1 MRASI
6 PHRIDT
12 GNSTLCALDP
22 YVKIWLLHDGKKVE
36 KKKTPIKE
44 KTLNPIF
51 EETIMFTVPYER
63 IRQTSLIVSVM
74 DYDRLRPRPPGHVT
88 GSDVMDYD
96 RVGRNEPIGQL
107 VLGTKSGPME
117 LKHWNE
123 MFAKSRTDVIKWH
136 LLKDLS

>member
-1 MRASI
+1 MIEMLWNKYESL
-6 PHRIDT
+6 
-12 GNSTLCALDP
+12 S
-22 YVKIWLLHDGKKVE
+22 LL
-36 KKKTPIKE
+36 
-44 KTLNPIF
+44 LLFYYYYLLLLF

>member
-1 MRASI
+1 MYEPTVFA
-6 PHRIDT
+6 
-12 GNSTLCALDP
+12 DP
-22 YVKIWLLHDGKKVE
+22 YVKIWLLHDGKKME

-44 KTLNPIF
+44 KTLNPVY
-51 EETIMFTVPYER
+51 EETIVFTVPYER
-63 IRQTSLIVSVM
+63 IRQTSLIVS
-74 DYDRLRPRPPGHVT
+74 
-88 GSDVMDYD
+88 VMDYD

>member
-1 MRASI
+1 MYYI
-6 PHRIDT
+6 
-12 GNSTLCALDP
+12 LCYPFVFFYFANATKRRLHKLTVYVNCVLVDP
-22 YVKIWLLHDGKKVE
+22 YVKIWLLHDGKKIE

-44 KTLNPIF
+44 KTLNPVF

-63 IRQTSLIVSVM
+63 IRHTSLIVS
-74 DYDRLRPRPPGHVT
+74 
-88 GSDVMDYD
+88 VMDYD

>member
-1 MRASI
+1 MRCVGLRRLAA
-6 PHRIDT
+6 PHAVRT
-12 GNSTLCALDP
+12 NVNVRRLWSVDP
-22 YVKIWLLHDGKKVE
+22 YVKIWMLHDGKKME

-44 KTLNPIF
+44 KTLNPVF
-51 EETIMFTVPYER
+51 EETIVFTVPYER
-63 IRQTSLIVSVM
+63 IRQTSLIVS
-74 DYDRLRPRPPGHVT
+74 
-88 GSDVMDYD
+88 VMDYD